1 MRRTLLRTAF
11 TLALLLSMV
20 TCGAPRA
27 TPTPAVSP
35 APTPTSAPRP
45 TPVPPPAAIP
55 VSIVWA
61 RQFGTPD
68 EDRARGVA
76 VDSAGNIYI
85 AGDTDGALPGQASA
99 GSWDAFVRRYDPNGK
114 EIWARQFG
122 TPDEDRARGVAVD
135 SAGNIY
141 IVGETGGSLPGQ
153 ASAGKSDAFVRKYDP
168 NGTEVWTR
176 QFGTPDEDTAAG
188 VAVDSAGN
196 IYIAGD
202 TLGSLPGQ
210 TSAGSYDVFVR
221 RYDPNGKEI
230 WTRQFGTPLPDVDTA
245 AGVAVDSAGN
255 IYIAGTAFG
264 SLPRQAALGMADA
277 FVRKYAPDGKEIW
290 TRQFGTSVTDNAR
303 GVAVDSGENI
313 YIAGETSGTLRG
325 QASAG
330 KSDAILLLA
339 GTSYVPSVPLDPSDT
354 TPPVVTWVGYFGR
367 NWETVSIAWKTN
379 EPVIGRVEYG
389 IQRGPTPEYECITEW
404 TEEPN
409 TTGAVTLQELEFLV
423 TYQYRVRVK
432 DAGGNEAVS
441 ENKSVYT
448 YVHGFVNP

>member
-11 TLALLLSMV
+11 TLALFLSMV
-20 TCGAPRA
+20 TCGAPQA

-45 TPVPPPAAIP
+45 ITVPTAVAIP
-55 VSIVWA
+55 VSVVWA

-76 VDSAGNIYI
+76 RDSGGN
-85 AGDTDGALPGQASA
+85 
-99 GSWDAFVRRYDPNGK
+99 F
-114 EIWARQFG
+114 
-122 TPDEDRARGVAVD
+122 
-135 SAGNIY
+135 Y

-168 NGTEVWTR
+168 NGKEIWAR
-176 QFGTPDEDTAAG
+176 QFGTPDVDTAAG

-210 TSAGSYDVFVR
+210 TSAGSYDAFVR
-221 RYDPNGKEI
+221 KYDPNGKEI

-264 SLPRQAALGMADA
+264 SLPRQAALGLTDA

-290 TRQFGTSVTDNAR
+290 TRQFGTAVTDSAR
-303 GVAVDSGENI
+303 GVAVGSGENF
-313 YIAGETSGTLRG
+313 YIVGETNGTLRG

-339 GTSYVPSVPLDPSDT
+339 GKSVPSVPLDPSDT
-354 TPPVVTWVGYFGR
+354 KPPVVTWVGYFGR

-379 EPVIGRVEYG
+379 EPTIGRVEYG

-404 TEEPN
+404 TEEPDI
-409 TTGAVTLQELEFLV
+409 TGAVTLSELEFLV